1 MLLVDLRDLQRGPV
15 ETVGVVSPDD
25 EVLQGLGLDLTRPLD
40 VQGKLQATGD
50 GEVYWR
56 GAVAGEARGTC
67 RRCLIEV
74 TVPVD
79 ARVEVLFS
87 TDPEAVD
94 DPGVYPLGERATHV
108 DLRPVLREELALAVP
123 AYFLCRETCA
133 GLCPRCGA
141 DLNQGPCTCAAA
153 ESRS

>member
-1 MLLVDLRDLQRGPV
+1 MLMVDLRDLQRGPV
-15 ETVGVVSPDD
+15 ETVGVVPPDD

-67 RRCLIEV
+67 RRCLTEV

-87 TDPEAVD
+87 TDPEAAD

-108 DLRPVLREELALAVP
+108 DLRPVLREELALTVP

-141 DLNQGPCTCAAA
+141 DLNQGPCGCAAA

>member
-1 MLLVDLRDLQRGPV
+1 MLMVDLRDLQRGPV

-40 VQGKLQATGD
+40 VQGKLQSTGD

-56 GAVAGEARGTC
+56 GAV
-67 RRCLIEV
+67 V
-74 TVPVD
+74 VD

-87 TDPEAVD
+87 TDPETAD

-108 DLRPVLREELALAVP
+108 DLGPVLREELALTVP
-123 AYFLCRETCA
+123 SYFL
-133 GLCPRCGA
+133 
-141 DLNQGPCTCAAA
+141 
-153 ESRS
+153 